1 MNLRSFFGLA
11 AIGAACLSF
20 ASSCSDDDSDDGGGS
35 GNGGTANTGNGG
47 SGTAGSGMAGT
58 PMTGGGGSGAQ
69 TGGLTFGDDIWPILK
84 ADCADCHGD
93 ASFLGFATDDEAA
106 SYGVVTEPSYT
117 GGPRY
122 TVLVEKLASGEMP
135 ANGICN
141 GGMPGA
147 PGCISVANFD
157 KIKAWA
163 ESGNPPPR

>member
-1 MNLRSFFGLA
+1 MNLRSFLGLA

-20 ASSCSDDDSDDGGGS
+20 ASCSDDSDDDGASGS
-35 GNGGTANTGNGG
+35 GGTATAGSGG

-58 PMTGGGGSGAQ
+58 SVTGGGGSGAQ
-69 TGGLTFGDDIWPILK
+69 TGNLSFGDDIWPILK
-84 ADCADCHGD
+84 AECGDCHE
-93 ASFLGFATDDEAA
+93 SFAEFAAQDEATA
-106 SYGVVTEPSYT
+106 YAAAIAPAYV

-122 TVLVEKLASGEMP
+122 EALVSKLESGEMP

-141 GGMPGA
+141 GGMPGS

-163 ESGNPPPR
+163 ESATPPPP